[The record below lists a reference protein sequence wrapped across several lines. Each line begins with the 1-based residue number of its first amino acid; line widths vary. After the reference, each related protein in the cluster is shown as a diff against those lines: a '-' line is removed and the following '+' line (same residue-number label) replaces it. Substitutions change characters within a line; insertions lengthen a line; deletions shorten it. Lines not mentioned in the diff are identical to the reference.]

1 MQNQDS
7 ADFQDWFDGADI
19 FFRAKDKHRFQT
31 SLDAIGQGRRGLAVI
46 GGNDGVLDHYSRM
59 LVTHLR
65 DLQNFQVEVF
75 LPNDTDSLLNR
86 FNHILAKMTME
97 EARKQADA
105 SALVHLLVV
114 NDAKSVKQDQWNLLV
129 RLMTDF
135 PGTNVRLVMFI
146 DKTGWPGFEKL
157 LTMFGRQLYR
167 WVVDT
172 PSVDEAIQ
180 LMYAAREHGYEN
192 DTQLLLE
199 QVGLGDV
206 VAPDDSEIMPGDIDI
221 LSEDT
226 LKQDIGGSL
235 VFPEEPFNFDDS
247 KMEND
252 AERTSH
258 ETEGL
263 LSSKV
268 KEIVFG
274 VTLVLLSLAVTL
286 FVLYRFNP
294 KESVF
299 YRDLIWSSFQDWR
312 ESLDLPL
319 FDETQSKQEEVSDE
333 KLSVQEIKSGDM
345 EYQDFAPNL
354 PQAEGLKTTDSNE
367 NKLVDSATLD
377 VSDNPI
383 ENAGLSNISDNL
395 EESAEALAEEIV
407 QQNGNFITRTDQIE
421 ALLEAVAS
429 EYDTDTDRD
438 YLLSNV
444 GGLDETTVSEILASQ
459 EEPDKLEDEIITV
472 ISAPPRLSV
481 SAAASKV
488 RNSKASDFFVQYIV
502 FTSESQASS
511 FIDDYRGLTD
521 ALIVPISL
529 RGKPAYAVVA
539 GPFDSLGAARSSARG
554 NQLPGDYWFR
564 SASQLKG
571 ALRGG

>member
-1 MQNQDS
+1 M
-7 ADFQDWFDGADI
+7 
-19 FFRAKDKHRFQT
+19 
-31 SLDAIGQGRRGLAVI
+31 
-46 GGNDGVLDHYSRM
+46 LDHYSRM

-97 EARKQADA
+97 EARKPADA

-206 VAPDDSEIMPGDIDI
+206 VAPDNSEIMPGDIDI
-221 LSEDT
+221 LSQDT
-226 LKQDIGGSL
+226 LMQDIGGSL

-247 KMEND
+247 KMAND

-263 LSSKV
+263 VSSKF

-286 FVLYRFNP
+286 FVLHRFNP

-312 ESLDLPL
+312 KSLDVPL
-319 FDETQSKQEEVSDE
+319 LDETRSEQEESSVV
-333 KLSVQEIKSGDM
+333 KLSVQEKKNDDI

-354 PQAEGLKTTDSNE
+354 LQSEGLKTTESNE
-367 NKLVDSATLD
+367 NKLVGSSTLD
-377 VSDNPI
+377 VSDDPM
-383 ENAGLSNISDNL
+383 ENAGVSNILDNL
-395 EESAEALAEEIV
+395 EESAEAIAEEIV
-407 QQNGNFITRTDQIE
+407 QQSENSITRTDQIE

-429 EYDTDTDRD
+429 EYDTDTNRD

-444 GGLDETTVSEILASQ
+444 GGLDETTASEILASQ
-459 EEPDKLEDEIITV
+459 EEADKLEDEIITV

-539 GPFDSLGAARSSARG
+539 GPFDSLGAARSSARAD
-554 NQLPGDYWFR
+554 QLPGDYWFR
-564 SASQLKG
+564 SATQLKG

>member
-1 MQNQDS
+1 VQDQNS

-31 SLDAIGQGRRGLAVI
+31 SLDAIGQGKRGLAVI

-65 DLQNFQVEVF
+65 DMQNFQVEVF

-97 EARKQADA
+97 EARKPADA

-206 VAPDDSEIMPGDIDI
+206 VAPDVSEIMPGDIDI

-226 LKQDIGGSL
+226 LMQDIGGSL
-235 VFPEEPFNFDDS
+235 VFPDEPLNFDDD
-247 KMEND
+247 KFEND
-252 AERTSH
+252 SERTSH
-258 ETEGL
+258 DTKVL
-263 LSSKV
+263 MSSKF
-268 KEIVFG
+268 KEVAFG
-274 VTLVLLSLAVTL
+274 VMIVLLSLGVTL
-286 FVLYRFNP
+286 FVLHRFNP
-294 KESVF
+294 TESVF
-299 YRDLIWSSFQDWR
+299 YRDLIWSSFQEWG
-312 ESLDLPL
+312 ESLNMPL
-319 FDETQSKQEEVSDE
+319 SGRTESLKDDSSVIKLVSD
-333 KLSVQEIKSGDM
+333 KKKSDDIKH
-345 EYQDFAPNL
+345 EDFEL
-354 PQAEGLKTTDSNE
+354 RVLQSEGSKTTEATE
-367 NKLVDSATLD
+367 NKLVVRSTSN
-377 VSDNPI
+377 VSDGSL
-383 ENAGLSNISDNL
+383 ENAGALEMSENL
-395 EESAEALAEEIV
+395 EDPAENNAEQIILQSGSAVVKKE
-407 QQNGNFITRTDQIE
+407 QIE
-421 ALLEAVAS
+421 ALLEAVAN
-429 EYDTDTDRD
+429 EYDTDTNRD

-444 GGLDETTVSEILASQ
+444 RGLDQNTISEILVT
-459 EEPDKLEDEIITV
+459 EEEENRLEDEIVTV
-472 ISAPPRLSV
+472 ISAPPRLSI

-502 FTSESQASS
+502 FTSEAQASS
-511 FIDDYRGLTD
+511 FIDDYRGLAD

-529 RGKPAYAVVA
+529 RGKPAYAVVE
-539 GPFDSLGAARSSARG
+539 GPFGSLSGARG
-554 NQLPGDYWFR
+554 SVRAEQLPGDYWFR

>member
-1 MQNQDS
+1 MQDQNS
-7 ADFQDWFDGADI
+7 VDFQDLFDGADI
-19 FFRAKDKHRFQT
+19 FFRAKDKRRFQT
-31 SLDAIGQGRRGLAVI
+31 SLDAIGHGKRGLAVI
-46 GGNDGVLDHYSRM
+46 GSNDGVLDHYSRM
-59 LVTHLR
+59 LVTRLR
-65 DLQNFQVEVF
+65 GMHNLQVEVF

-97 EARKQADA
+97 EARKPADT
-105 SALVHLLVV
+105 SAITHLLVV

-221 LSEDT
+221 LSQDT
-226 LKQDIGGSL
+226 LMQDIGGSL
-235 VFPEEPFNFDDS
+235 VFPEEPFNFDDD
-247 KMEND
+247 KPEND
-252 AERTSH
+252 TKRIPDDFE
-258 ETEGL
+258 ENG
-263 LSSKV
+263 SSKY
-268 KEIVFG
+268 KEIVLG
-274 VTLVLLSLAVTL
+274 VLIILLSLVVTL
-286 FVLYRFNP
+286 FVLHRFNP
-294 KESVF
+294 TESLF
-299 YRDLIWSSFQDWR
+299 YRDLIWSSFQKWGKSLNMPLLDKAVPIR
-312 ESLDLPL
+312 EDSFVTKLTVEEKKSDQIDYEDNSLRLL
-319 FDETQSKQEEVSDE
+319 QSDRSEPS
-333 KLSVQEIKSGDM
+333 
-345 EYQDFAPNL
+345 
-354 PQAEGLKTTDSNE
+354 TSNE
-367 NKLVDSATLD
+367 NKLVVSATLN
-377 VSDNPI
+377 VSDASLENVDTSEISENLADSLDLETEPI
-383 ENAGLSNISDNL
+383 VVQTGNSISKT
-395 EESAEALAEEIV
+395 E
-407 QQNGNFITRTDQIE
+407 QIE
-421 ALLEAVAS
+421 ALLEAVAN
-429 EYDTDTDRD
+429 EYDSVTNRD

-444 GGLDETTVSEILASQ
+444 GSLDENTVSEILAA
-459 EEPDKLEDEIITV
+459 EEVADRPEDEIVTV
-472 ISAPPRLSV
+472 ISAPSRLSI

-488 RNSKASDFFVQYIV
+488 RNSRGSDFFVQYIV

-511 FIDDYRGLTD
+511 FIDDYGGLSD

-539 GPFDSLGAARSSARG
+539 GPFDSLGAARSSARAQ
-554 NQLPGDYWFR
+554 QLPGDYWFR